1 MEESVTRPLLMLG
14 GIHCLQGSY
23 GGGGGGGSGGGGG
36 RQFTAQ
42 RGQQAS
48 SQQQLPPVRSLPSPG
63 TPGGPRQSSYPP
75 ESFPPPAS
83 PTAGNYQASGQFPQ
97 QLRLQ
102 RTISAPS
109 ATTQLPGNTCNP

>member
-1 MEESVTRPLLMLG
+1 
-14 GIHCLQGSY
+14 
-23 GGGGGGGSGGGGG
+23 
-36 RQFTAQ
+36 
-42 RGQQAS
+42 
-48 SQQQLPPVRSLPSPG
+48 LPSVRSLPSPG
-63 TPGGPRQSSYPP
+63 APGGPRQSSYPP

-109 ATTQLPGNTCNP
+109 ATTQLPGNSCNHAFSFQMNGMGTIIFYTACFR